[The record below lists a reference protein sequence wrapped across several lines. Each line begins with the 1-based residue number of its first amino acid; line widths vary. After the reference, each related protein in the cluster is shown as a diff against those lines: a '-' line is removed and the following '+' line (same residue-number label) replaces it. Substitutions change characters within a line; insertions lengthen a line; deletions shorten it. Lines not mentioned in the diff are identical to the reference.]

1 VASQPFKIVCVAVEP
16 TVFISLEKTLALAET
31 LVDTSHGTLAEI
43 LKVILGPHL
52 VLGRVVLKHLVI
64 ESTLLSK
71 VKNEVASE
79 DDIRQIS
86 DKETDY
92 RSVKS

>member
-1 VASQPFKIVCVAVEP
+1 MASQPFKIVFVAVEP

-43 LKVILGPHL
+43 LEVILSPHL

-64 ESTLLSK
+64 KSTLLSK
-71 VKNEVASE
+71 VKNVVARE

-86 DKETDY
+86 DKVKDH

>member
-1 VASQPFKIVCVAVEP
+1 MASQPFKIVCVAVEP

-31 LVDTSHGTLAEI
+31 LVDTSHGPLAEI
-43 LKVILGPHL
+43 LKVILSPHL
-52 VLGRVVLKHLVI
+52 VLSRIVLKHLVI

-71 VKNEVASE
+71 VKNEVARE

-86 DKETDY
+86 DKETDH